1 MKQTKLAFLIFIIFL
16 FSSSIALAEDNY
28 PQGNQTSV
36 TMEPV
41 MVYATKREG
50 TAKEFAGNISVLDD
64 IFIETR
70 GIDNLEDLTRY
81 APNIYIKDTSSGG
94 SIICRGISTIDTSL
108 FSPMGLYVDDVA
120 YPLGYMSNQNLFDVE
135 RVEVLRGPQGTLY
148 GKNSES
154 GVINIVMKQPDNE
167 QRNRM
172 QLEVGN
178 YYTARL
184 GISSSGPITEDKL
197 YYGLSMQGLTTDGYN
212 TNILTNDDDVYGKEN
227 FNGRGT
233 IRWTP
238 DDAWDITF
246 NLDGALRN
254 LGISALRYIDGPS
267 ATDRNK
273 VTSNEND
280 KATEEEIGQS
290 IKVKHTWSTM
300 ELTSIT
306 SHRTFDRVHHHDSD
320 RTAKPISYSDLNM
333 DMESWNQEFR
343 LASKGK
349 SNLTWLLGF
358 NGNYENINAGI
369 DFTNVKPARSSK
381 RSGNS
386 KSTSGALFGQAT
398 YEILEGLRLT
408 GGTRLDISHNTG
420 KQTYTPSTGA
430 TSYKKSINDTE
441 FLPMGSLA
449 YDFNPNITAYTTVS
463 TGFLAGG
470 FNFYSATDA
479 DSFAYNAEHTLNY
492 EAGIKTNWFDNIL
505 TFNLTAFYTD
515 VTDKQVR
522 ESVAGGGVGAWK
534 FSNAAS
540 AHTQGIEV
548 ESSYSPIPELQFI
561 AGFGYADSEID
572 NWTTTAGGTTIDYSG
587 KKLPWAPEYTYNLG
601 VQYNHESGIFVI
613 ADLLGT
619 GEQYFDAANELKGD
633 AYETVNLRLGYTIGD
648 LELSVWSENIFDT
661 AYSVKKV
668 ATASG
673 STLAE
678 DGAPMTYG
686 FTLNWNF

>member
-1 MKQTKLAFLIFIIFL
+1 MKQTKLALLIFTTIVL
-16 FSSSIALAEDNY
+16 CHSIALAEETASK
-28 PQGNQTSV
+28 GNQTAF

-41 MVYATKREG
+41 TIYAAKRES

-64 IFIETR
+64 LFIETR
-70 GIDNLEDLTRY
+70 GVDKLEDLTRY
-81 APNIYIKDTSSGG
+81 TPNIYIKNTSSGG

-108 FSPMGLYVDDVA
+108 FSPMGLYIDDVP

-135 RVEVLRGPQGTLY
+135 RVEALRGPQGTLY

-154 GVINIVMKQPDNE
+154 GVINIVLKQPDNE
-167 QRNRM
+167 QRNRLM
-172 QLEVGN
+172 LEVGN

-197 YYGLSMQGLTTDGYN
+197 FYGITIQGVTTDGYN
-212 TNILTNDDDVYGKEN
+212 TNILTNDDDVTGRET
-227 FNGRGT
+227 FDGRGT

-238 DDAWDITF
+238 DDNWDISF
-246 NLDGALRN
+246 SLDGAKRD
-254 LGISALRYIDGPS
+254 LGISSLRYMTGQS
-267 ATDRNK
+267 ATDRYK

-290 IKVKHTWSTM
+290 IKAKHTWPTM

-306 SHRTFDRVHHHDSD
+306 SHRTFDREHHLDSD
-320 RTAKPISYSDLNM
+320 RTAMPISYSDLSM
-333 DMESWNQEFR
+333 DMDSWNQEFR

-349 SNLTWLLGF
+349 SDLTWLVGL

-369 DFTNVKPARSSK
+369 DFTNIKPALSSS

-386 KSTSGALFGQAT
+386 ELTSGALFGQAT
-398 YEILEGLRLT
+398 YEMLDGLHLT
-408 GGTRLDISHNTG
+408 GGTRVEISHNAG
-420 KQTYTPSTGA
+420 KQTYTPNTGA
-430 TSYKKSINDTE
+430 TSYKKTIDNTE

-449 YDFNPNITAYTTVS
+449 YDFNPNITAYTTIS
-463 TGFLAGG
+463 TGFLSGG
-470 FNFYSATDA
+470 FNFYSATNA
-479 DSFAYNAEHTLNY
+479 DSFAYDAEHTLNY
-492 EAGIKTNWFDNIL
+492 EAGIKTNWFDNSL

-515 VTDKQVR
+515 ITDKQVR
-522 ESVAGGGVGAWK
+522 EAIAGGGVGAWK

-540 AHTQGIEV
+540 AHTQGIEL

-572 NWTTTAGGTTIDYSG
+572 NWTTTTGGTAVDYSG

-601 VQYNHESGIFVI
+601 VQYNHDSGFFII

-619 GEQYFDAANELKGD
+619 GEQYYDAANELKGD
-633 AYETVNLRLGYTIGD
+633 AYETVNLRLGYTTGD
-648 LELSVWSENIFDT
+648 LEFSIWSENIFDT

-673 STLAE
+673 ATLVE